1 MVATAG
7 CREPKAFVV
16 IASRAAV
23 EYRGFAE
30 TPSVLEN
37 HCKVVEN
44 FRYFKV
50 LAPEYLF
57 CQRECAPIEALCVGI
72 SSLNPVKSCQA
83 VQHLNMQAI
92 YVLRATGALYDAE
105 RPYVKAFCVG
115 IAILLLISGTECV
128 DDVGNV
134 GVVGSKLGFEDLERL
149 QAKRTSARM
158 FSLRAKA
165 GRLFVELDG

>member
-1 MVATAG
+1 
-7 CREPKAFVV
+7 
-16 IASRAAV
+16 
-23 EYRGFAE
+23 
-30 TPSVLEN
+30 
-37 HCKVVEN
+37 
-44 FRYFKV
+44 
-50 LAPEYLF
+50 
-57 CQRECAPIEALCVGI
+57 
-72 SSLNPVKSCQA
+72 
-83 VQHLNMQAI
+83 MQAI

-165 GRLFVELDG
+165 SRLFVELDG